1 MLQIIITEHLPSP
14 ADVKALSRTCRA
26 LHGLIASPAMVAAWL
41 WRMHGAK
48 APFKALGKRDLPV
61 LRQLIDVHHA
71 DVNGPDAEGDDSTL
85 LWYACRHGIKADFAS
100 YLLTVPGIDVNKTSE
115 NLCTPLHQ
123 ACASGQV
130 DCVRQLLSHPGV
142 QVNALDGRGETPLD
156 SVLCSRRY
164 LSGQQLLDIVCAL
177 FKHPSFDM
185 NAPVAPSAM
194 WRWDPLTRDAIIY
207 MHRHTD
213 QPKVIALLLQHPR
226 INVNATSSDG
236 NTSLH
241 VAVDG
246 RRLPVVRELLKHPG
260 IDLGLRNRDGQ
271 TAHQVAEGRESNED
285 VVRAIAAA
293 MVL

>member
-1 MLQIIITEHLPSP
+1 MLQIIIAEHLPSP
-14 ADVKALSRTCRA
+14 VDVKALSRTCRA

-61 LRQLIDVHHA
+61 LRQLIEVHHA

-115 NLCTPLHQ
+115 NLSTPLHQ

-130 DCVRQLLSHPGV
+130 DCVLQLLSHPGV

-156 SVLCSRRY
+156 SALCSRPY

-185 NAPVAPSAM
+185 NAPVVPM
-194 WRWDPLTRDAIIY
+194 WRWD
-207 MHRHTD
+207 
-213 QPKVIALLLQHPR
+213 
-226 INVNATSSDG
+226 TSAG
-236 NTSLH
+236 
-241 VAVDG
+241 
-246 RRLPVVRELLKHPG
+246 
-260 IDLGLRNRDGQ
+260 
-271 TAHQVAEGRESNED
+271 
-285 VVRAIAAA
+285 
-293 MVL
+293 